1 LIIDETDGETAVT
14 DSQSIHEMRGRTRH
28 ARRWVWGAIGLIV
41 AWFALGS
48 VIGPAAGQLSSAQ
61 ENDNATFLPADAEA
75 TRVIEEQQRFAQ
87 ESTLPVVVLFVSDQ
101 QITDT
106 QQAAVAG
113 FVDEVPSVQ
122 VETDDDVTVPLAD
135 FLGSAP
141 VTAVP
146 SEDGQAILVTVLLSE
161 SKTTDAL
168 PNGESPV
175 LAVATALSDAASEAA
190 DPVGLESYVTGP
202 GGLLADLIS
211 VFGAIDGTLLL
222 ATALVVT
229 LILIL
234 VYRSPFLWVIP
245 LVSAG
250 FALSLASA
258 VVYLLATND
267 VLQLN
272 GQSQGILTVLVFGAG
287 TDYALLMVS
296 RYREELHYY
305 ERPVDA
311 LRAAWRGTVE
321 PILASGGTAS
331 LGLLMLLFSELNSN
345 KSTGPVAA
353 VGIASAL
360 LVMLTFLPA
369 LLLVPSAALPL
380 GAFLGVIIPGIVLEL
395 IFDTP
400 LAPFAIV
407 GALLAVLSLLAVLV
421 GGLLR
426 QFVAPEKRPRVLS
439 VEPVRWAFW
448 PRVPHQ
454 DKQDDK
460 LAGTWAKVSRQVG
473 RRPRVVWIGAA
484 AGLAVLAFF
493 STTLSASGIAT
504 TDLFVNEVDSVT
516 GQEKLAEHFPA
527 GEGSPA
533 TVIGPADS
541 LDAMTAALSDLD
553 GVASVVPYTGAPTGP
568 PPDDTEQGQPGTDT
582 PTQGPEPLVV
592 DGLVQIDVTLTDAA
606 DSDAAEATV
615 VEMRS
620 VLDDV
625 AGEEALVGGTTAV
638 NYDTQQAS
646 IRDNKVV
653 IPLVLLVIFVILM
666 ILLRAVLAPVLLIGT
681 VVLSYFATLGLSS
694 IAFDLRGFPGEDASF
709 PLFTFV
715 FLVAL
720 GIDYNIF
727 LMTRVREESLKL
739 GTRPG
744 LLKGLAVTGGVITS
758 AGVVLAAT
766 FLVLGVLPLV
776 VLQQIGF
783 AVAAGVL
790 IDTLIVR
797 SLLVPALSYEIGGRI
812 WWPSK
817 LMRQPDATPEQQ
829 QASGVPYV
837 PELEPTGPGGSG
849 VSTT

>member
-1 LIIDETDGETAVT
+1 MTESPSPSDHV
-14 DSQSIHEMRGRTRH
+14 MRAKTRH
-28 ARRWVWGAIGLIV
+28 ARGWLWAAIVVIVGWFAIG
-41 AWFALGS
+41 G
-48 VIGPAAGQLSSAQ
+48 VIGPAAGLLSTAQ

-75 TRVIEEQQRFAQ
+75 TKVIDLQKTFTD
-87 ESTLPVVVLFVSDQ
+87 ESTLPVVVLFVGDEP
-101 QITDT
+101 ITEQ
-106 QQAAVAG
+106 QQAAIAQY
-113 FVDEVPSVQ
+113 VDSVPSLE
-122 VETDDDVTVPLAD
+122 VETDTDTTQPVSD

-146 SEDGQAILVTVLLSE
+146 SEDGEAVLVTVQLSE
-161 SKTTDAL
+161 DQTADAL

-175 LAVATALSDAASEAA
+175 LVISEALAEAA
-190 DPVGLESYVTGP
+190 DETAASAGLDSYVTGP

-211 VFGAIDGTLLL
+211 VFGEIDGTLLL

-258 VVYLLATND
+258 VVYFMAKAD
-267 VLQLN
+267 WLQLN

-311 LRAAWRGTVE
+311 LKAAWRGTVE

-345 KSTGPVAA
+345 KSTGQVAA
-353 VGIASAL
+353 VGIAAAL
-360 LVMLTFLPA
+360 VVMLTLLPA
-369 LLLVPSAALPL
+369 LLMVPSAALPL
-380 GAFLGVIIPGIVLEL
+380 GALLVVVIPGIVIGL
-395 IFDTP
+395 FTDVP
-400 LAPFAIV
+400 LGPFALV
-407 GALLAVLSLLAVLV
+407 GAGLALVTLVAVIV
-421 GGLLR
+421 GGLWRL
-426 QFVAPEKRPRVLS
+426 FTAPGSRPRVLD

-448 PRVPHQ
+448 PKVPHQ
-454 DKQDDK
+454 DAHDDK
-460 LAGTWAKVSRQVG
+460 LSGTWAKVSRQVG

-484 AGLAVLAFF
+484 AGLAVFAFF
-493 STTLSASGIAT
+493 STTLNASGIAT
-504 TDLFVNEVDSVT
+504 TDLFVNKVDSVT
-516 GQEKLAEHFPA
+516 GQDKLAEHFPA

-533 TVIGPADS
+533 TVIGPADA
-541 LDAMTAALSDLD
+541 LDDMVSTLSGLD
-553 GVASVVPYTGAPTGP
+553 GVASVVPFTGAPPAP
-568 PPDDTEQGQPGTDT
+568 PADGGQPE
-582 PTQGPEPLVV
+582 PAPPLVV
-592 DGLVQIDVTLTDAA
+592 DGLVQLDVTLTDPA
-606 DSDAAEATV
+606 DSLAAEDTV
-615 VEMRS
+615 VTMRG

-625 AGEEALVGGTTAV
+625 AGTDALVGGTTAV

-646 IRDNKVV
+646 ARDNKVV

-666 ILLRAVLAPVLLIGT
+666 LLLRAILAPVLLIAT
-681 VVLSYFATLGLSS
+681 VVLSYFATLGLSA
-694 IAFDLRGFPGEDASF
+694 IAFDLRGFAGADASF

-727 LMTRVREESLKL
+727 LMTRVREESIKL

-744 LLKGLAVTGGVITS
+744 LLKGLSVTGGVITS

-790 IDTLIVR
+790 LDTLIVR
-797 SLLVPALSYEIGGRI
+797 SLLVPALSYDIGGRI

-817 LMRQPDATPEQQ
+817 LARRPDESAEVQRS
-829 QASGVPYV
+829 AGVPYV
-837 PELEPTGPGGSG
+837 QEDEP
-849 VSTT
+849 VSTG